1 MNRLQ
6 NKNIL
11 NLILYFSIFSIS
23 FAYYVEFVLNHIPC
37 NLCLLERIPYFLTII
52 VIVTLLIIKKFEKF
66 IFLILSVIFVAST
79 ILSIYHVG
87 IEQGLIKESP
97 ICGANSGVNIL
108 DKELL
113 LEELKKNTVSCKNVT
128 FSILGFSLA
137 TINTFVS
144 LGISLITA
152 KIFYYYEKKQ

>member
-113 LEELKKNTVSCKNVT
+113 LEELKK
-128 FSILGFSLA
+128 IL
-137 TINTFVS
+137 
-144 LGISLITA
+144 
-152 KIFYYYEKKQ
+152 